1 MSILSN
7 SEFEIDTAPPAAALS
22 LHAAAFGRS
31 PESVPVGAVPT
42 RDGCAAQGLE
52 ERWLRAVALGGQGRY
67 SAART
72 QLAEVRRS
80 GSRGVWVSLAESTEA
95 SLLRQLGWH
104 RVAAV
109 HDGRALAAV
118 AGMDSVAR
126 TAGQRARLVA
136 ARCDALTGLAADAL
150 GRGRLA
156 QARRLLERCAD
167 LLVVSRSGD
176 DELQGEGGL
185 LRQRIRL
192 SWVTAETA
200 LASGDFETARV
211 FATRGAAD
219 SERFGSV
226 RHQVKSDLLRA
237 AALTD
242 GADRA
247 PALGLAADVCDR
259 AAAHGLIPL
268 RWAASML
275 LVGLGAGVDAERVRN
290 ECATAVEHGGGR
302 FATIRP

>member
-7 SEFEIDTAPPAAALS
+7 SESEIGAAPPRGAALS
-22 LHAAAFGRS
+22 LRAAAFGGS
-31 PESVPVGAVPT
+31 PAHIPSGTTSVL
-42 RDGCAAQGLE
+42 QE
-52 ERWLRAVALGGQGRY
+52 HWLRAVALGGQGRY
-67 SAART
+67 SAARAE
-72 QLAEVRRS
+72 LALVTRS
-80 GSRGVWVSLAESTEA
+80 GSRGVWASLAESTRA

-104 RVAAV
+104 RAAAV

-118 AGMDSVAR
+118 AGMDAGARGSDRVAE
-126 TAGQRARLVA
+126 

-156 QARRLLERCAD
+156 QARRLLECCSETLAG
-167 LLVVSRSGD
+167 SRPGCHG
-176 DELQGEGGL
+176 LQGKDGL

-211 FATRGAAD
+211 FAARGAAD
-219 SERFGSV
+219 SDTFGSV

-242 GADRA
+242 AADLT
-247 PALGLAADVCDR
+247 PALELAVDVCDR
-259 AAAHGLIPL
+259 AAVHGLIPL

-275 LVGLGAGVDAERVRN
+275 LVGLGAGADAERVRN
-290 ECATAVEHGGGR
+290 ECATAVERGGGH
-302 FATIRP
+302 FTTIRP